1 MKRLPLILSL
11 LALVVALSGTAYAAS
26 KIDGK
31 TIKPKSIPGNR
42 LKPRSITADRL
53 APGVLSAPQ
62 TPASAPAH
70 VASADTATS
79 AQTAAH
85 AATADLATRAT
96 TAADAE
102 ALSGHVAG
110 CPAGTAPAAGE
121 CFETTPSAS
130 SVTAPAAA
138 SACAAKGGQL
148 PDALTL
154 AAVGAALAEGGE
166 WTAQIPQV
174 AGPDTYAVVIV
185 ASGGVIES
193 AVSTSSHP
201 FRCVLPLVR

>member
-1 MKRLPLILSL
+1 MNRLPLILSL
-11 LALVVALSGTAYAAS
+11 LALVAALSGTAYAAS

-31 TIKPKSIPGNR
+31 TIKPKTIPANR
-42 LKPRSITADRL
+42 LKPHSLTAAQL

-62 TPASAPAH
+62 APAAAPQH
-70 VASADTATS
+70 VASADTAAS

-85 AATADLATRAT
+85 AASADVATRAT
-96 TAADAE
+96 TAANAE

-121 CFETTPSAS
+121 CLETAPSAS
-130 SVTAPAAA
+130 TVTAPAAA

-154 AAVGAALAEGGE
+154 AAVGADLAEGGE

-174 AGPDTYAVVIV
+174 AGPGTYAVVTV

-193 AVSTSSHP
+193 AVSSSTLP
-201 FRCVLPLVR
+201 YRCALPLVR